1 MNDGEGKRS
10 GVKVADWWR
19 LALGLAINGLVAHYH
34 LFSAGEPQAWR
45 IDAHQS
51 QITPVIVSEVGAKPV
66 AIARVM
72 RGKSKPK
79 LAQAKSRQSR
89 SRHRSGAGGVSFSL
103 ALNGTVKPDQ
113 LRQEGDQDLPT

>member
-51 QITPVIVSEVGAKPV
+51 QITLVIVSAVGAKPV
-66 AIARVM
+66 AIAGCYAREKQTQVGTSQVQTKSQPAPF
-72 RGKSKPK
+72 RG
-79 LAQAKSRQSR
+79 RWC
-89 SRHRSGAGGVSFSL
+89 
-103 ALNGTVKPDQ
+103 
-113 LRQEGDQDLPT
+113 